1 MKKMIGIFVVTL
13 LISTA
18 MTTIAVNEKTYNF
31 SESRSSK
38 PVEVP
43 DNWLDGADQYQTD
56 DYKYGMVIT
65 PDFHVAQEFIPT
77 KEDLTAVALY
87 FFNFDAPSNVD
98 ITVIIRDSLNGDDLT
113 TKTINADRRRIKAEG
128 KWVMFNFD
136 DITVIPEETYYIVC
150 HASDGILD
158 HCFCWFFDV
167 GNKYDRGIAWAK
179 DENGTWSDL
188 EDPGWDPFF
197 VELDLCFITYYQEPP
212 KNKEVHSLFIT
223 IIEKHSNLFPILNRL
238 LKLF

>member
-18 MTTIAVNEKTYNF
+18 MTTIAVNENDYEF
-31 SESRSSK
+31 SESIGYK
-38 PVEVP
+38 PVDVP
-43 DNWLDGADQYQTD
+43 DSWLEGADQYQTD

-136 DITVIPEETYYIVC
+136 DIT
-150 HASDGILD
+150 
-158 HCFCWFFDV
+158 
-167 GNKYDRGIAWAK
+167 
-179 DENGTWSDL
+179 
-188 EDPGWDPFF
+188 
-197 VELDLCFITYYQEPP
+197 
-212 KNKEVHSLFIT
+212 
-223 IIEKHSNLFPILNRL
+223 IIPILNRL
-238 LKLF
+238 LKLFWWGRYEI